1 MSLQQYDIL
10 LDSGTNELE
19 IVKFEVGVN
28 TFGINVMKVREII
41 QPVDVTSVPQSHKDV
56 EGMIK
61 LRGEILPVISLY
73 SFFGVDAEG
82 AKDDKYIVTEFNK
95 RKIVFHVGTV
105 SQIHRVSW
113 EAIEKP
119 TSLNQGMER
128 HLTGIIKLEDTM
140 IFLPDYEKIIYD
152 IESASGV
159 ETYHVHQE
167 GFDERRAGKKLIIVE
182 DSPLLMRLLT
192 DELTEAGY
200 SEIVTFENGKEAYD
214 YVVELTDNGANLS
227 DHIDMIISDIEMPKM
242 DGHRLTKLLKDNPQ
256 SSDVPIMIFSSLI
269 TDDLR
274 HRGEVVGADEQIS
287 KPEISELIKKVDTYV
302 IE

>member
-1 MSLQQYDIL
+1 M
-10 LDSGTNELE
+10 DSGTNELE

-95 RKIVFHVGTV
+95 RKIVFHVGSV

-214 YVVELTDNGANLS
+214 YVVELTDNGENLS

>member
-41 QPVDVTSVPQSHKDV
+41 QSVDVTSVPQSHKDV

-73 SFFGVDAEG
+73 TFFGVDAEG

-95 RKIVFHVGTV
+95 RKIVFHVGSV

>member
-1 MSLQQYDIL
+1 M
-10 LDSGTNELE
+10 
-19 IVKFEVGVN
+19 
-28 TFGINVMKVREII
+28 
-41 QPVDVTSVPQSHKDV
+41 
-56 EGMIK
+56 
-61 LRGEILPVISLY
+61 
-73 SFFGVDAEG
+73 
-82 AKDDKYIVTEFNK
+82 TEFNK
-95 RKIVFHVGTV
+95 RKIVFHVGSV

-167 GFDERRAGKKLIIVE
+167 GFDERRSGKKLIIVE

-214 YVVELTDNGANLS
+214 YIIKLTDNGENLS

>member
-1 MSLQQYDIL
+1 M
-10 LDSGTNELE
+10 DSGTNELE

-41 QPVDVTSVPQSHKDV
+41 QSVDVTSVPQSHKDV

-73 SFFGVDAEG
+73 TFFGVDAEG

-95 RKIVFHVGTV
+95 RKIVFHVGSV

>member
-1 MSLQQYDIL
+1 M
-10 LDSGTNELE
+10 DSGTNELE

-95 RKIVFHVGTV
+95 RKIVFHVGSV

>member
-73 SFFGVDAEG
+73 TFFGVEAEG

-95 RKIVFHVGTV
+95 RKIVFHVGSV

-167 GFDERRAGKKLIIVE
+167 GFDERRSGKKLIIVE

-192 DELTEAGY
+192 DVLTEAGY

-214 YVVELTDNGANLS
+214 YIIKLTDNGENLS

>member
-73 SFFGVDAEG
+73 TFFDVDAEG

-95 RKIVFHVGTV
+95 RKIVFHVGSV

-200 SEIVTFENGKEAYD
+200 SEIVTFENGKEAYE
-214 YVVELTDNGANLS
+214 YVMELTDKGANLS